1 MAKDGQTKP
10 RKGAEPLPEAE
21 LEVLVRLHQAG
32 EAEASEIRRRL
43 TPVRPLSHASVMTL
57 LGRLEAKG
65 LVRRRKAEVGK
76 AFVFSAT
83 LDPEITYRSVVGRM
97 LERVFADD
105 PVALVSSLF
114 GARAPNERE
123 LERLKTLVEKLH
135 AEPEDDT

>member
-1 MAKDGQTKP
+1 MTP
-10 RKGAEPLPEAE
+10 RDKSIPRQGDEPLPEAE

-43 TPVRPLSHASVMTL
+43 APVRPLSHASVMTL

-76 AFVFSAT
+76 AFVYSAT
-83 LDPEITYRSVVGRM
+83 RDPETTYRGVIGRV
-97 LERVFADD
+97 LERVFAGD

-114 GARAPNERE
+114 GARAPNEQQ
-123 LERLKTLVEKLH
+123 LERLRSLVEELEAK
-135 AEPEDDT
+135 PEHEA